1 MLGSPRPA
9 IDLAALSQ
17 GLIIPVRSIS
27 INFSHHQWGSS
38 VLWHPSKTK
47 NKKNKKKTCLHHLLL
62 KSFREQS
69 VAHRTGANSRHSKSS
84 TSWPSPNLPAL
95 FLILIPSLKCPV
107 LPSYGIPPYS
117 KTRSCSPTPPSI
129 HTCCS
134 LDLLH
139 C

>member
-47 NKKNKKKTCLHHLLL
+47 NKKQKKGLH
-62 KSFREQS
+62 
-69 VAHRTGANSRHSKSS
+69 
-84 TSWPSPNLPAL
+84 TSLTA
-95 FLILIPSLKCPV
+95 
-107 LPSYGIPPYS
+107 
-117 KTRSCSPTPPSI
+117 
-129 HTCCS
+129 
-134 LDLLH
+134 
-139 C
+139 